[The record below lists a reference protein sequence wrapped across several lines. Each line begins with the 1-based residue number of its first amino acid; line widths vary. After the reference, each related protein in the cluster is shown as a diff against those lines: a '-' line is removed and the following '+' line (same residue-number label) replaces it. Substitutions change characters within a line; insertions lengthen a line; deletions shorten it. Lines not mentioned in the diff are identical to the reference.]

1 MVLRANALLY
11 DSVIS
16 FRLRNMVL
24 WIADVEIHI
33 VIVSIRFQGTKL
45 VVAINALDGK
55 TALLVHSKDLFEC
68 FVNIINIIS
77 W

>member
-55 TALLVHSKDLFEC
+55 TALLVHSLQ
-68 FVNIINIIS
+68 
-77 W
+77 